1 MDAFEAVVGEIL
13 HREGYWVQSPY
24 RVGLTKAEKVEIGR
38 PSCPRWELDIV
49 AYKASLNRILM
60 VECKSYL
67 DSYGV
72 RYSGFDGSNS
82 KEADR
87 YKIFNEDTLR
97 RVVTNRMVR
106 EMCDAGL
113 AREDPD
119 VRLVLACGKIKS
131 VGDHE
136 RLRAHFHERGWM
148 LWDKEWFKQKL
159 IEMSVAGYENSAVAL
174 TVKLLLRDGP

>member
-24 RVGLTKAEKVEIGR
+24 RVGLTKAEKLEIGR

-49 AYKASLNRILM
+49 AYKASSNKILM

-82 KEADR
+82 KEASR
-87 YKIFNEDTLR
+87 YKIFNDPTLR
-97 RVVTNRMVR
+97 RVVQSRMVR

-113 AREDPD
+113 ATESPD
-119 VRLVLACGKIKS
+119 VTLVLVCGKINS
-131 VGDHE
+131 ENDRA
-136 RLRAHFHERGWM
+136 RLQAHFNEHGWL
-148 LWDKEWFKQKL
+148 LWDRVWLRQRL
-159 IEMSVAGYENSAVAL
+159 EMMSLAGYENSAVAV
-174 TVKLLLRDGP
+174 TAKLLLRD